1 MSIDRLNKTLFAAL
15 VLTLLLVTACG
26 GREEAQPA
34 FTPIPTFTPTPQ
46 GIQPAGEGVAVVP
59 QEPAV
64 QQVVDTPIPLPT
76 VTPTP
81 LPPTE
86 TPTLLP
92 TETPT
97 PLPTETPT
105 PTPTPTETPTVTPT
119 PTPDFPFRLEAR
131 EQFPSVVPGV
141 DEVRVYLYVYSE
153 ESYALPGY
161 SMSVRKDGQSL
172 PVQARSTGGLPNET
186 RPGPTPH
193 TRFANLG
200 AAFFESPAGT
210 WEVQLIDLNRL
221 PAGPPALFV
230 IEEGS
235 DQTELY
241 VRYRQKE

>member
-1 MSIDRLNKTLFAAL
+1 MNTHTLKTILFAVMA
-15 VLTLLLVTACG
+15 LLLVTACG
-26 GREEAQPA
+26 GRDEPEPA

-46 GIQPAGEGVAVVP
+46 GVQPAGEVAVAP
-59 QEPAV
+59 PGEPAV
-64 QQVVDTPIPLPT
+64 QQAVETPIPLPT
-76 VTPTP
+76 ETPTP
-81 LPPTE
+81 LPLPTDTPSPTD
-86 TPTLLP
+86 TPTPPP

-105 PTPTPTETPTVTPT
+105 PTATVTPT

-141 DEVRVYLYVYSE
+141 DEVRVYLYVYNA

-161 SMSVRKDGQSL
+161 SMSVRKDGRSL

-210 WEVQLIDLNRL
+210 WEVQLIDPSRL
-221 PAGPPALFV
+221 PAGPAALFV